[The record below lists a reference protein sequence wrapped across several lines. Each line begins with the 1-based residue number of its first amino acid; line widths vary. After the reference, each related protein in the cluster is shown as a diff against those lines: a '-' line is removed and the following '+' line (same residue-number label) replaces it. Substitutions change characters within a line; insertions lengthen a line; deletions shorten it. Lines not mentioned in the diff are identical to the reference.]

1 MNKCLLWEKAM
12 SRARRDSVSI
22 RCWHAHI
29 SVMDSPLEHVTS
41 SLPPQGSMATSVVHF
56 SLWGILH
63 GINGETSW
71 CFGDCGIWNK
81 LVILLLYRS
90 THQYCWA
97 HCCWYSV
104 AQSCPAPCDP
114 MSCSTPGF
122 PVLRHLPQLAQT
134 HVHWGSDAI
143 QPSHPLSSPSPP
155 ALNLYQHQG
164 LFKWVSSSHEVAKVL
179 EFQLQHQ
186 SFQWTPRAD
195 LLQDGLVV
203 SPCSPRDSQES
214 SPTPQFKSINSSF
227 STQLSL

>member
-143 QPSHPLSSPSPP
+143 QPSRPLSSPSPP
-155 ALNLYQHQG
+155 PSIFPSIRVFSNESALRIRWESTG
-164 LFKWVSSSHEVAKVL
+164 ASAFVSA
-179 EFQLQHQ
+179 
-186 SFQWTPRAD
+186 
-195 LLQDGLVV
+195 
-203 SPCSPRDSQES
+203 
-214 SPTPQFKSINSSF
+214 N
-227 STQLSL
+227 